1 MPNYFEME
9 TNQIKTFD
17 VFLTPSENKEVTSKL
32 NIIAERLYE
41 PQNEFYG
48 IFNPKKNE
56 NKENKNQS
64 DKRKYMREISIM
76 GRGSDGVLNIQ
87 PEEINFGTVKAG
99 FHKKLSF
106 SIFNLT
112 ITNFYIKLIPQ

>member
-56 NKENKNQS
+56 NKENKYQS
-64 DKRKYMREISIM
+64 NKRKYMRKMSIM
-76 GRGSDGVLNIQ
+76 GKGSDGVLNIQ
-87 PEEINFGTVKAG
+87 PEEINFETVKAG
-99 FHKKLSF
+99 FQKNYHF
-106 SIFNLT
+106 QYLT
-112 ITNFYIKLIPQ
+112 LQ